1 MAVGSG
7 FLESLWPSEP
17 ERLEWAHALPQ
28 KFYPEQE
35 TKISHGRLAWS
46 SLLSP
51 ELGSNP
57 HHLNSPNTQAKR
69 DSRRGLI
76 GGKGSAGCILKPRVS
91 PPKPPVLS
99 EEKVEEAHPEIQQQ
113 KQVSVRSQEWVRE
126 HIRITQQHS
135 SSRDPLPDKGKPAVR
150 RGRKATGQVSD
161 LIAGLPDEE

>member
-17 ERLEWAHALPQ
+17 ERLEWAHFLPQ
-28 KFYPEQE
+28 EIYSEQK
-35 TKISHGRLAWS
+35 TKTSHGRLAWS
-46 SLLSP
+46 SLASH

-57 HHLNSPNTQAKR
+57 HHLNSPYPQAKR
-69 DSRRGLI
+69 ISRHGLI
-76 GGKGSAGCILKPRVS
+76 GGKGTTGCFLKPRVS

-99 EEKVEEAHPEIQQQ
+99 EKIEEADPEIQQQ
-113 KQVSVRSQEWVRE
+113 NQVSVRSREWVRE

-135 SSRDPLPDKGKPAVR
+135 SGRDPLPDKGKPAVR